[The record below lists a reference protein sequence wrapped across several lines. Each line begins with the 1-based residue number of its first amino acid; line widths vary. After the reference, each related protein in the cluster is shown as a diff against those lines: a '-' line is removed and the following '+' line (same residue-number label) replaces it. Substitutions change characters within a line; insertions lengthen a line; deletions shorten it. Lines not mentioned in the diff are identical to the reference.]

1 MKESLFVWHI
11 YICIVFKVYLKE
23 KLIKL
28 NRKIGTSGMSL
39 YGAVSADVGIP
50 MFGTSVRC

>member
-1 MKESLFVWHI
+1 MKEILYVWYI
-11 YICIVFKVYLKE
+11 YICIVFKVYLEE
-23 KLIKL
+23 KLI

-50 MFGTSVRC
+50 VFGTSVGW